1 MRKALVVSLLTLGL
15 FVVTV
20 PAQAALLTYEAV
32 LSGANEAIPNG
43 SPGTGIAFVTIDD
56 IAQTMR
62 VEVTFADLTAPAG
75 SAHIHCCTAVPG
87 TGTAGVATVTPTF
100 PGFPAGVSGTY
111 DVTFDLLDAG
121 SYNPAFVNANG
132 LSVDGA
138 RAALLSGLALGRAY
152 FNIHTDNYPA
162 GEIRGFLEPVDTS
175 VPEPA
180 TLALVGLGLA
190 GALARR
196 TRR

>member
-1 MRKALVVSLLTLGL
+1 MKKALVVSLLTLGL

-20 PAQAALLTYEAV
+20 PAQADLLTYEAV

-62 VEVTFADLTAPAG
+62 VEVTFADLTAPAMA
-75 SAHIHCCTAVPG
+75 AHIHCCTAVPG
-87 TGTAGVATVTPTF
+87 AGTAGVATVTPTF
-100 PGFPAGVSGTY
+100 TGFPTDVSGSY
-111 DVTFDLLDAG
+111 DVTFDLMRAE
-121 SYNPAFVNANG
+121 SFNPAFVAANG
-132 LSVDGA
+132 VSVDGA
-138 RAALLSGLALGRAY
+138 RAALLNGLAAGRTY
-152 FNIHTDNYPA
+152 FNIHTDNYQA

-180 TLALVGLGLA
+180 TLALLGLGLA

>member
-15 FVVTV
+15 FIVTV
-20 PAQAALLTYEAV
+20 PAQAALFTYEAL
-32 LSGANEAIPNG
+32 LSGANEAMPNG

-62 VEVTFADLTAPAG
+62 VEVTFADLTAPNTA
-75 SAHIHCCTAVPG
+75 AHIHCCTAVPG

-100 PGFPAGVSGTY
+100 TGFPAGVSGTY
-111 DVTFDLLDAG
+111 DFTFDLLDAG
-121 SYNPAFVNANG
+121 SYNPAFITAQGG
-132 LSVDGA
+132 LAGA
-138 RAALLSGLALGRAY
+138 RAALLSGLALERTY
-152 FNIHTDNYPA
+152 LNIHTGNYPA

-180 TLALVGLGLA
+180 TLALLGLGLA